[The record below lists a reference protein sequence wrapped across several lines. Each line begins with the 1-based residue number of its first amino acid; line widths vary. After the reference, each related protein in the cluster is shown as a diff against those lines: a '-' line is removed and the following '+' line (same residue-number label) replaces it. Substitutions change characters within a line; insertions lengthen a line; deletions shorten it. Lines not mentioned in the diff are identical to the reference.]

1 MSSIPLECS
10 VPLQIWDKL
19 YVKLVTPLVFV
30 ILYMLSFFI
39 RERRKIGN
47 LGLTAGAVFEK
58 LRFSFVITVAV
69 FYTLIFATLISPF
82 NCLKQENGTYSL
94 WYDSTIKCYDNDWMQ
109 KHLPVLIVFIALYC
123 LLFPALVIHEYIVF
137 HKGSRVFEQSSEL
150 FQFLAR
156 SYRPSLY
163 WWELVH
169 ILKRVVIILFGT
181 FDSSIGTEK
190 YISMFVVLSVFQMVD
205 LLAFPYERKSLMKIS
220 MLWNSTVLFTLMVDG
235 LVFRSKTATQA
246 LKSIFIGLVITMIV
260 ISFLVSILQLYKSRF
275 LKIRK
280 KFFPAQL
287 SHLDEASSKIHAY
300 FTPDSEFLSAFK
312 SEIVVNS
319 NTKIRVQW
327 NEDIS
332 KISSHITA
340 AEMPDTVEIIQLSRT
355 STSGNEMIQR
365 NRTSTSRAGNGSVIF
380 KAKSDAYTSAN

>member
-1 MSSIPLECS
+1 M
-10 VPLQIWDKL
+10 
-19 YVKLVTPLVFV
+19 TPLVFV
-30 ILYMLSFFI
+30 ILYMLSFLI
-39 RERRKIGN
+39 RERRKLGN

-58 LRFSFVITVAV
+58 LRFSFVITVAI

-82 NCLKQENGTYSL
+82 NCLQQENGTYSL

-123 LLFPALVIHEYIVF
+123 LFFPALVIHEYIVF
-137 HKGSRVFEQSSEL
+137 RRGSRVFEQSSEL

-169 ILKRVVIILFGT
+169 ILKRVVIISFGT

-190 YISMFVVLSVFQMVD
+190 YISMFIVLSVFQMVD

-287 SHLDEASSKIHAY
+287 SHLDEACSKIYAY

-312 SEIVVNS
+312 SENVDNY

-332 KISSHITA
+332 KISSQITA
-340 AEMPDTVEIIQLSRT
+340 AEMPYNVEIIQLSRT
-355 STSGNEMIQR
+355 STS
-365 NRTSTSRAGNGSVIF
+365 
-380 KAKSDAYTSAN
+380 